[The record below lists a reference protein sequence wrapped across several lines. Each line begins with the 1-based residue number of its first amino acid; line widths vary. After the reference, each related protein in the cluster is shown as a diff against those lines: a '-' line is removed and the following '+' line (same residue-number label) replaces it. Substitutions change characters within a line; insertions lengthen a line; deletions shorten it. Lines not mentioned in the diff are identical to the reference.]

1 MFGHSPIESNRDRK
15 VKVYLD
21 NNSVSA
27 STAQSEYARFLN
39 FIGDRFTAVSN
50 TVSGVKTYDIAL
62 KYADKIIPYEEG
74 VAKGST
80 PGYLNFE
87 GDHFDVSSLASNM
100 YTVTSTGWVKVNS
113 FTVKPLNIVNATN
126 NEAVTAAEGASTIDL
141 TFNND
146 ETNIYSNGTLVGTA
160 PRAPNFSTDFTLTDD
175 SANDRVNIALATTNQ
190 NFIPTPNSKKWG
202 SVQGGQIDLNG
213 SFGDGLFNLPYTST
227 SGATVAGNN
236 DNTHGH
242 ARRYTLDGADNDTLE
257 VATDFN
263 LTQLSYNPHIYG
275 KMAMTTLDDSRFF
288 LGFNSTDVP
297 TGSNTYLNNQSGFA
311 LTYQYDTAE
320 TEDTTW
326 IINRNDGDAS
336 EDKVSTGI
344 NLSSTTPFTFE
355 LVGDTANSR
364 WGWNV
369 NGGTFTY
376 YTTEIPTTNTN
387 QRFTFR
393 IEQIGDSSVIVTD
406 LYYLYLVQDK

>member
-1 MFGHSPIESNRDRK
+1 MFGHSPIESNRDRR

-50 TVSGVKTYDIAL
+50 TVGGVKTYDIAL

-202 SVQGGQIDLNG
+202 SVQGGQLDLNDL
-213 SFGDGLFNLPYTST
+213 FGDGLFSLPYTST
-227 SGATVAGNN
+227 SGATVSGNN

-242 ARRYTLDGADNDTLE
+242 ARRYTLDGVDNDTLE

-344 NLSSTTPFTFE
+344 NLTSTTPFTFE
-355 LVGDTANSR
+355 LVGDTANNR

-369 NGGTFTY
+369 NGGAFTY

-393 IEQIGDSSVIVTD
+393 IEQIGDSSVIVLD

>member
-1 MFGHSPIESNRDRK
+1 
-15 VKVYLD
+15 
-21 NNSVSA
+21 
-27 STAQSEYARFLN
+27 
-39 FIGDRFTAVSN
+39 
-50 TVSGVKTYDIAL
+50 
-62 KYADKIIPYEEG
+62 
-74 VAKGST
+74 
-80 PGYLNFE
+80 
-87 GDHFDVSSLASNM
+87 
-100 YTVTSTGWVKVNS
+100 
-113 FTVKPLNIVNATN
+113 
-126 NEAVTAAEGASTIDL
+126 
-141 TFNND
+141 
-146 ETNIYSNGTLVGTA
+146 
-160 PRAPNFSTDFTLTDD
+160 
-175 SANDRVNIALATTNQ
+175 
-190 NFIPTPNSKKWG
+190 
-202 SVQGGQIDLNG
+202 
-213 SFGDGLFNLPYTST
+213 
-227 SGATVAGNN
+227 
-236 DNTHGH
+236 
-242 ARRYTLDGADNDTLE
+242 

-344 NLSSTTPFTFE
+344 NLTSTTPFTFE
-355 LVGDTANSR
+355 LVGDTANNR

-369 NGGTFTY
+369 NGGAFTY
-376 YTTEIPTTNTN
+376 YTTEIPITNTN

-393 IEQIGDSSVIVTD
+393 IEQIGDSSVIVLD

>member
-1 MFGHSPIESNRDRK
+1 VG
-15 VKVYLD
+15 
-21 NNSVSA
+21 
-27 STAQSEYARFLN
+27 
-39 FIGDRFTAVSN
+39 
-50 TVSGVKTYDIAL
+50 GVKTYDIAL

-202 SVQGGQIDLNG
+202 SVQGGQLDLNDL
-213 SFGDGLFNLPYTST
+213 FGDGLFSLPYTST
-227 SGATVAGNN
+227 SGATVSGNN

-242 ARRYTLDGADNDTLE
+242 ARRYTLDGVDNDTLE

-344 NLSSTTPFTFE
+344 NLTSTTPFTFE
-355 LVGDTANSR
+355 LVGDTANNR

-369 NGGTFTY
+369 NGGAFTY
-376 YTTEIPTTNTN
+376 YTTEIPITNTN

-393 IEQIGDSSVIVTD
+393 IEQIGDSSVIVLD